1 MLGCARCRGAL
12 QPGCARSAG
21 PCSRDLPGAAVSFS
35 QGSCPVLPCPAA
47 GIRPVL
53 PDRSAGICPVMPGP
67 AAGIRPA
74 VPGRA
79 AQGDGEIFLGR
90 RTPGRGERCGRKG
103 TRSSPEK
110 RSRDISQE
118 HPAWAVPD
126 LPESP
131 PPQAVGATTR
141 SFPEVSLSVVNR
153 KGKKAP
159 PTQFPSGRM
168 EAKRYFVWFMLVQAS
183 LFPHLFEFP

>member
-1 MLGCARCRGAL
+1 MPC
-12 QPGCARSAG
+12 PNAG
-21 PCSRDLPGAAVSFS
+21 T
-35 QGSCPVLPCPAA
+35 CPVPRCPAA
-47 GIRPVL
+47 GMCPFSRAVQPGSARCCRVL
-53 PDRSAGICPVMPGP
+53 QPGICPVMPGP
-67 AAGIRPA
+67 AAGIRPV

-79 AQGDGEIFLGR
+79 ARGDGETFLGR
-90 RTPGRGERCGRKG
+90 RTPGRGERCGKKG

-110 RSRDISQE
+110 RRRDISQE

-131 PPQAVGATTR
+131 LPQAVGATAR

-168 EAKRYFVWFMLVQAS
+168 EAKRYFVWFMLVQTS

>member
-1 MLGCARCRGAL
+1 MLGCARCRGAQ

-53 PDRSAGICPVMPGP
+53 PDRAAGICPVML
-67 AAGIRPA
+67 
-74 VPGRA
+74 GRA
-79 AQGDGEIFLGR
+79 ARGDGETFLGR
-90 RTPGRGERCGRKG
+90 RTPGRGQRCGRKG
-103 TRSSPEK
+103 TRNSPEK
-110 RSRDISQE
+110 GRRDISQE
-118 HPAWAVPD
+118 HPAWAEPD

-131 PPQAVGATTR
+131 SPQAVGATAR
-141 SFPEVSLSVVNR
+141 SFPEVNLSFVNR
-153 KGKKAP
+153 KGKEAP

-168 EAKRYFVWFMLVQAS
+168 EGKRY
-183 LFPHLFEFP
+183 